1 MTNKTYVIR
10 TYFMVLLLLVQSS
23 CTSASS
29 PGSQALAKFQGLFA
43 KEISQEYDLRIE
55 GVGASFPVKIKS
67 IIFSF
72 QSNHCSNIATARK
85 LAVEIAHK
93 MIAQMNEDVDLL
105 KYLSSNPASLE
116 HVDLIIGFK
125 DPDNGKTPGALDSVM
140 VIGMRNKVVFNTYNE
155 AKTMLVPLHKETF
168 DEAERIVQQFS
179 KPI

>member
-1 MTNKTYVIR
+1 MIFIVLTQVSCNKMSDGGKSLAN
-10 TYFMVLLLLVQSS
+10 F
-23 CTSASS
+23 TSR
-29 PGSQALAKFQGLFA
+29 FV
-43 KEISQEYDLRIE
+43 KEISREYDLQCV
-55 GVGASFPVKIKS
+55 GSGASFPVKIKS

-125 DPDNGKTPGALDSVM
+125 EADNIAGTLNSVM
-140 VIGMRNKVVFNTYNE
+140 VIGTRNKMFFNIHNE
-155 AKTMLVPLHKETF
+155 AKTGLVTLHEETF
-168 DEAERIVQQFS
+168 DEAERIVQQETAS
-179 KPI
+179 N